1 MGWVL
6 AARQPQGSGGGT
18 TLLVQQPL
26 RCVGW
31 SKAHLFLS
39 QHPCS
44 KSLPEQAELQAP
56 AWYFGRC
63 LQLLCRVT
71 GSLPSPPLQP
81 GDLPS
86 LAVKVHPG
94 PDLLTAIQGTPRGL
108 AQLRSPGTL
117 GTFQTHL
124 DPTHGDSRHTTQICI

>member
-1 MGWVL
+1 MGRVL

-39 QHPCS
+39 QRPRS
-44 KSLPEQAELQAP
+44 KSRPEQAKLQAP

-71 GSLPSPPLQP
+71 GSLLSPPLQP
-81 GDLPS
+81 GDPPS

-94 PDLLTAIQGTPRGL
+94 PDLLVAIQGNTKRTSTAQVPRNPWDL
-108 AQLRSPGTL
+108 SNHP
-117 GTFQTHL
+117 
-124 DPTHGDSRHTTQICI
+124 